1 MDMKPYDN
9 QLRVPSDELVEMY
22 LSNEHNATPIKMLI
36 GTCDKQK
43 QFWISKNIDHGDT
56 VIMSDHDDSDDSIF
70 TRWKINRSLS
80 KQIKMARSKDQR
92 IIWFCGGLTQKDR
105 NRVLKH
111 LPNYRKYA
119 VVWEQDIDQMLSD
132 GYERPTLDEG
142 FDDFTYI
149 IS

>member
-1 MDMKPYDN
+1 MHVKPYDN
-9 QLRVPSDELVEMY
+9 QLRVPSDELEKMY
-22 LSNEHNATPIKMLI
+22 LNNGHNSTPIKMLI
-36 GTCDKQK
+36 GASDKQK
-43 QFWISKNIDHGDT
+43 QFWISRNIDHGDT
-56 VIMSDHDDSDDSIF
+56 VIMSGHDSDDSIF
-70 TRWKINRSLS
+70 TRWKINRSLA
-80 KQIKMARSKDQR
+80 KQIKMAKSKGQR

-105 NRVLKH
+105 SRVLKN

-132 GYERPTLDEG
+132 GYERPTSDEG

>member
-9 QLRVPSDELVEMY
+9 QIGIDSIELEELY
-22 LSNEHNATPIKMLI
+22 YNNEHNNIPIKMLI

-43 QFWISKNIDHGDT
+43 QFWISRNIDHGDT
-56 VIMSDHDDSDDSIF
+56 VIMSGHDYDDSIF
-70 TRWKINRSLS
+70 TRWKINRSLA
-80 KQIKMARSKDQR
+80 KQIKMAKSKGQR

-105 NRVLKH
+105 SRVLNH

>member
-1 MDMKPYDN
+1 MDKKPYDN
-9 QLRVPSDELVEMY
+9 QMRVPSDELEEMY
-22 LSNEHNATPIKMLI
+22 MNNEHNTTPIKMLI
-36 GTCDKQK
+36 GACDKQK
-43 QFWISKNIDHGDT
+43 QFWISRNIDHGDT
-56 VIMSDHDDSDDSIF
+56 VIMSGHNSDDSFF

-80 KQIKMARSKDQR
+80 KQIKTARSKGQR

-105 NRVLKH
+105 SRVLKK

-119 VVWEQDIDQMLSD
+119 VVWEQDIEQMLSD
-132 GYERPTLDEG
+132 GYERPTSDEG

>member
-1 MDMKPYDN
+1 
-9 QLRVPSDELVEMY
+9 
-22 LSNEHNATPIKMLI
+22 
-36 GTCDKQK
+36 
-43 QFWISKNIDHGDT
+43 
-56 VIMSDHDDSDDSIF
+56 MSDHDDSDDSIF

>member
-1 MDMKPYDN
+1 MDVKPYDN
-9 QLRVPSDELVEMY
+9 QIGIDSIELEELY
-22 LSNEHNATPIKMLI
+22 YNNDHNSTPIKMLI
-36 GTCDKQK
+36 GACDKQK
-43 QFWISKNIDHGDT
+43 QFWISRNIDDGDT
-56 VIMSDHDDSDDSIF
+56 VIMSDYDSDDSFF

-80 KQIKMARSKDQR
+80 RQIKLAKSKGQR

-105 NRVLKH
+105 SRVLKH
-111 LPNYRKYA
+111 LPEYRKYA
-119 VVWEQDIDQMLSD
+119 VVWEQDIDQMLKD